1 MQLELVER
9 TTMLVTHFHPHR
21 EGSQILTVHVQDGRI
36 RIKLVIHVPLER
48 QRKVFFL
55 LGHVRSDVN
64 HQSLI
69 FVPVILF
76 L

>member
-48 QRKVFFL
+48 QRKVFFPS
-55 LGHVRSDVN
+55 GSHRSDVN

-69 FVPVILF
+69 LSLLYSF